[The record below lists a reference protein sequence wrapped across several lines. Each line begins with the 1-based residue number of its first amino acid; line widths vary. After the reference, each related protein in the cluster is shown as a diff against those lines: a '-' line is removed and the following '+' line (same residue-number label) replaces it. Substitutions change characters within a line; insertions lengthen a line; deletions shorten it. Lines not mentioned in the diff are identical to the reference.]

1 MSQTPPMAAPSSS
14 SNFQSILVAALE
26 DYKNKTK
33 NDLLQHGL
41 KDQLEC
47 CESASA
53 ILDALDKQ
61 FHIQQFIQ
69 SQVGCKSLKQWLSAT
84 ATVLYAF
91 SSALGQGIGLAF
103 SPAKIIFAGIGV
115 LFIAVRDVNASGDVL
130 IGLFSRIENCFKR
143 FEIYAQARLPDSMR
157 EFMVKMMVE
166 VFGILATATKAI
178 KQRWIKKYLKTLI
191 GRTDIEDAL
200 KKLEKLSS
208 DEGLMA
214 TAQILKVAHGVDD
227 QVMVITERVNQVVH
241 VGRETAEAV
250 LRIEDHLGGLSRY
263 QARKE
268 LQQWLD
274 PPDPSINY
282 NLARDIHHDGTAT
295 WFTRGETFDRWK
307 SSSSKSSLWIHGKAG
322 SGKSILS
329 SSIIQETKHLS
340 NDKESYT
347 IFFFFDF
354 RDEAK
359 QTSRALLSSFVAQ
372 LCDQS
377 DSFFKNIF
385 GLYSAEGSAKQ
396 QPSEDTLLKC
406 LKDVISGSGQVPI
419 YITIDALD
427 ECPNI
432 SKEIGVPPP
441 RRKALQIVKELVEL
455 HCPNLHLC
463 VASRPEADIQSVLEP
478 LAYFKVS
485 LHDQDGQKE
494 DISEYVRS
502 VIYSDEEQE
511 MKRWRP
517 EIKELAFKTLSEK
530 ADGMFRWVACQL
542 EVLRK
547 CLARN
552 VERVLGELPK
562 SLDETYM
569 RLLEGIDE
577 ANRDDVHRLLQ
588 CLVVAI
594 RPLTVEELAEILAID
609 FEDGEGIPMLKPD
622 WRWEDQG
629 RGLQAACSSL
639 ITIIDDSSSA
649 ITDDG
654 SSRSLQSRVVQFSHF
669 SVKEFLTSPRLACS
683 SRDVSRYHIS
693 LEPAH

>member
-1 MSQTPPMAAPSSS
+1 
-14 SNFQSILVAALE
+14 
-26 DYKNKTK
+26 
-33 NDLLQHGL
+33 
-41 KDQLEC
+41 
-47 CESASA
+47 
-53 ILDALDKQ
+53 
-61 FHIQQFIQ
+61 
-69 SQVGCKSLKQWLSAT
+69 
-84 ATVLYAF
+84 
-91 SSALGQGIGLAF
+91 
-103 SPAKIIFAGIGV
+103 
-115 LFIAVRDVNASGDVL
+115 
-130 IGLFSRIENCFKR
+130 
-143 FEIYAQARLPDSMR
+143 
-157 EFMVKMMVE
+157 
-166 VFGILATATKAI
+166 
-178 KQRWIKKYLKTLI
+178 
-191 GRTDIEDAL
+191 
-200 KKLEKLSS
+200 
-208 DEGLMA
+208 
-214 TAQILKVAHGVDD
+214 
-227 QVMVITERVNQVVH
+227 
-241 VGRETAEAV
+241 
-250 LRIEDHLGGLSRY
+250 
-263 QARKE
+263 
-268 LQQWLD
+268 
-274 PPDPSINY
+274 
-282 NLARDIHHDGTAT
+282 
-295 WFTRGETFDRWK
+295 
-307 SSSSKSSLWIHGKAG
+307 
-322 SGKSILS
+322 
-329 SSIIQETKHLS
+329 
-340 NDKESYT
+340 
-347 IFFFFDF
+347 
-354 RDEAK
+354 
-359 QTSRALLSSFVAQ
+359 
-372 LCDQS
+372 
-377 DSFFKNIF
+377 
-385 GLYSAEGSAKQ
+385 
-396 QPSEDTLLKC
+396 
-406 LKDVISGSGQVPI
+406 VISGSGQVPI
-419 YITIDALD
+419 YVTIDALD

-517 EIKELAFKTLSEK
+517 EIKELAFKTLSAK
-530 ADGMFRWVACQL
+530 ADGMYEYPFIFMTFIQTVCRFRWVACQL

-577 ANRDDVHRLLQ
+577 ANRDDVYRLLQ

-609 FEDGEGIPMLKPD
+609 FEDAEGIPMLNPD

-654 SSRSLQSRVVQFSHF
+654 SSDDGSSRPLQSRFVQFSHF

-683 SRDVSRYHIS
+683 SRDTSRYHIS
-693 LEPAH
+693 LEPAHTVLAQACLGVLLRLDDRHVLATNFRGRTLPNPGFPLANYAARHWVTHAQFENVSSYVLNAMKYLFDPEKPHFLAWVRIADTFIDFTMNGSLLNSGSLYFEIPKFTEKWTIKWSPLYYASLCGFHDLVEHLIFKCPQHVNAISGAFYWTPLYAALAKNHIQISRLLCQHGAELDIRGSQNETALHWASLEGNRQLVQSLLSFGADPNVRDGWDRTPLHSAVNGGNADVARILLELNADANVRNCDDRAPLRDASQRDRFDMDEALPVRRIDVNARDIYGQTPLHRATSRRYRQTGRLDAARVLLEHGADTETEDNNGDTPFQIASRGSHDKFMELLIEYGAKH